1 MLNEEQLKALEF
13 LNNNQNVFIT
23 GGAGVGKSYLINE
36 YKKLNQDKNILLCA
50 PTGVASIN
58 IGGCTLH
65 RTFRIPVK
73 LLTPNEPLIN
83 YQEVMSI
90 LRRVD
95 IIIIDEISMCREDVF
110 NYVCR
115 YIKYENQDRINNQ
128 YRQGTL
134 PIKLIL
140 VGDFY
145 QLPPVIT
152 SNEKN
157 AFAQLYNNSTGFAFQ
172 SESWKELDIKTFE
185 LTTVVRQSDK
195 EFSNCL
201 NHIRKNQNPDL
212 DFLNFNKCDNYID
225 NAIYLCS
232 VNSMADEFN
241 QKKLDML
248 NTKEKTFTMRKTGD
262 VSKIKKSDLCV
273 NEVLTLKI
281 GCRVMA
287 VINDTDDA
295 YQNGSLGTVV
305 DFTDNDD
312 VVVQLDNG
320 LKVTFTDHCFDIIDY
335 TVSGEGKSASVSK
348 DIIASYYQIPL
359 KLAYAITIHKSQGQ
373 TYDSVNIDLSKIFAD
388 GQLYVALSRCKSIQN
403 MHFNGFLSPTKV
415 KVSTAVRQFIG

>member
-1 MLNEEQLKALEF
+1 MLNDEQLEALKFIE
-13 LNNNQNVFIT
+13 NNQNVFIT
-23 GGAGVGKSYLINE
+23 GGAGVGKSYLINHFVD
-36 YKKLNQDKNILLCA
+36 LNKDKNILLCA

-58 IGGCTLH
+58 IGGSTLH
-65 RTFRIPVK
+65 RVFKIPVK

-83 YQEVMSI
+83 YQDVMSV
-90 LRRVD
+90 LRKID

-110 NYVCR
+110 NYICR
-115 YIKYENQDRINNQ
+115 YIKYENQDRVNNQ

-152 SNEKN
+152 NVEKN
-157 AFAQLYNNSTGFAFQ
+157 IFYEMYHNTSGFAFQ
-172 SESWKELDIKTFE
+172 SESWKELGIKTFE
-185 LTTVVRQSDK
+185 LKTIVRQSDK
-195 EFSNCL
+195 EFSSCL
-201 NHIRKNQNPDL
+201 NAIRKNNNPDL
-212 DFLNFNKCDNYID
+212 DFINFNKHEEYID
-225 NAIYLCS
+225 NAVYLCS
-232 VNSMADEFN
+232 VNATADDFN
-241 QKKLDML
+241 QKKLAML
-248 NTKEKTFTMRKTGD
+248 NTQSKTFNMRKTGD
-262 VSKIKKSDLCV
+262 ISKIKKSDLCV
-273 NEVLTLKI
+273 AEELTLKI

-305 DFTDNDD
+305 EFTDNDE
-312 VVVQLDNG
+312 VVVQFDNG
-320 LKVTFTDHCFDIIDY
+320 WKVTFSDHCFDIIDY

-348 DIIASYYQIPL
+348 DIVASYYQIPL

-373 TYDSVNIDLSKIFAD
+373 TYDAVNIDLSKIFAE

-403 MHFNGFLSPTKV
+403 TYFNGYLGNGKV
-415 KVSTAVRQFIG
+415 KVSNVVKEFIG